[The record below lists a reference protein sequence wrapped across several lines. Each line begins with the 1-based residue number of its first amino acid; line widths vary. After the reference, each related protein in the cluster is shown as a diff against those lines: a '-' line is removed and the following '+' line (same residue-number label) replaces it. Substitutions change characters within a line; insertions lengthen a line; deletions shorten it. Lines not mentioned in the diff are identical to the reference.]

1 MYFVVTDD
9 NGHIEIQSSVR
20 HWVADLMSNK
30 PENEEKAL
38 EISGI
43 VLLSIAFKLHACVL
57 GSNLNACRKKYG
69 PFKRNNVD
77 SEQGNLCHF
86 YIYLPASRN

>member
-1 MYFVVTDD
+1 MCFVVTDD

-43 VLLSIAFKLHACVL
+43 VLLSIACKLHACVL
-57 GSNLNACRKKYG
+57 GSNLNAYRKKYG
-69 PFKRNNVD
+69 PFQRSNVD
-77 SEQGNLCHF
+77 SDQGNLCHF
-86 YIYLPASRN
+86 CIYIPASRN